1 MQPATNSDQRS
12 AAGSAA
18 TPAPF
23 ARLSQAALD
32 WSQRY
37 WRLVV
42 IAMLA
47 LLHIAVV
54 RGVADPWARGLLLA
68 HLGLLLLWQPFV
80 RAEEQVS
87 PAHGF
92 VLALGAFAVM
102 LRLDW
107 WLLAFWVVILA
118 GLVGGKVYQHTARW
132 QRRCYLTVFIYLVSL
147 LAVVILPQIA
157 PRQEIALEI
166 RRAAEYALP
175 LLFVVMALFPAEQEP
190 RESAQVID
198 FFYSVFLML
207 VLVVVIL
214 GSFTF
219 MTVGRTSYL
228 EALTFTV
235 LTIGAAVLLIALAWN
250 PRTGFSGLNVFFSRY
265 LFSIGLPLE
274 KWLHFLTE
282 LSQAEA
288 RPERFLAAAAGAL
301 SRLPW
306 VAGAQWRTG
315 AAEGQEGETSPYRV
329 PFENQALTLEIYSR
343 YRMSPALHW
352 HLHLLGLLLGEFYLA
367 KLREEELRQASYLQ
381 AVHETGARMTHDIKN
396 LLQSLNVLCAAAVRP
411 ENGDSPASQALIR
424 RQLPVIAQRLT
435 ETLGKLQRP
444 QDAPET
450 MVAARAWWQALARR
464 YRDEGVHFEAATVSE
479 ELRLPRSLFDT
490 VVDNLIRNAL
500 AKRAVETDIRV
511 RVAFSPAPLSL
522 RVCDSGS
529 AIAAEPAAILLRAP
543 VPSHTGL
550 GIGLYQAAR
559 LAEAGG
565 YSLTLE
571 KNQEGEVCFLLAGRS
586 DGAAQGSTPAAISR
600 P

>member
-1 MQPATNSDQRS
+1 MQPATQGEAS
-12 AAGSAA
+12 AA
-18 TPAPF
+18 APL
-23 ARLSQAALD
+23 ARLSQSALS

-42 IAMLA
+42 VAMLA

-54 RGVADPWARGLLLA
+54 RGVQDPWARGLLLA

-80 RAEEQVS
+80 RAEERVS
-87 PAHGF
+87 PAQGL

-132 QRRCYLTVFIYLVSL
+132 QRRSYLVVFIYLLSL

-157 PRQEIALEI
+157 PRQEIAPEI
-166 RRAAEYALP
+166 RRGAEYGLP
-175 LLFVVMALFPAEQEP
+175 LFFVVIALFPAEREP
-190 RESAQVID
+190 TESAQVID

-219 MTVGRTSYL
+219 MTLSGTSYL
-228 EALTFTV
+228 QALTSTV
-235 LTIGAAVLLIALAWN
+235 LAVGAAVLLVALAWN

-274 KWLHFLTE
+274 KWLHLLAQ

-288 RPERFLAAAAGAL
+288 RPERFLAEAVGAL

-306 VAGAQWRTG
+306 VAGARWRAG
-315 AAEGQEGETSPYRV
+315 EAKGEEGEASVHEVIFESPAM
-329 PFENQALTLEIYSR
+329 ALTIYSR
-343 YRMSPALHW
+343 YRMSPALNW

-396 LLQSLNVLCAAAVRP
+396 LLQSLNVLCAAAARQ
-411 ENGDSPASQALIR
+411 ENEDSPALQALIR
-424 RQLPVIAQRLT
+424 RQLPMIAQRLT

-444 QDAPET
+444 QDVPDILVPADE
-450 MVAARAWWQALARR
+450 WWEALMRR
-464 YRDEGVHFEAATVSE
+464 YRAEGVRFEGPRPPAA
-479 ELRLPRSLFDT
+479 LRLPRSLFDT
-490 VVDNLIRNAL
+490 VADNLIRNAL
-500 AKRAVETDIRV
+500 AKRAGAAKLDV
-511 RVAFSPAPLSL
+511 RVMLECDGAARL
-522 RVCDSGS
+522 RVADSGD
-529 AIAAEPAAILLRAP
+529 AVPEEIAPSLLRAP
-543 VPSHTGL
+543 VGSHTGL

-565 YSLTLE
+565 YTLALE
-571 KNQEGEVCFLLAGRS
+571 SNRDGDVRFALAPH
-586 DGAAQGSTPAAISR
+586 PAA